1 MELAA
6 RLGLWRPTL
15 SDIENG
21 RLEISDEQFRTI
33 IAAIREL
40 SQERAS
46 AEPAAE
52 VSRRQGRKGQTA
64 PPVQRKLRE
73 GPEGRPS

>member
-52 VSRRQGRKGQTA
+52 VSRR
-64 PPVQRKLRE
+64 
-73 GPEGRPS
+73 